1 MATAALFLFL
11 AAAIVAVF
19 AFASI
24 VVWVSGPARERQERD
39 RLALLKTL
47 AENPSPQA
55 GDVLDWIR
63 DQEAIRALRREREQ
77 RRNWIVSGE
86 ILIAVAVGLALM
98 LAVMGDVDTWK
109 VGVAAGS
116 IPFLVGCV
124 LLATGLT
131 GNDRRSQTPR

>member
-1 MATAALFLFL
+1 MGTAALFLFL
-11 AAAIVAVF
+11 AAAVVAVF

-63 DQEAIRALRREREQ
+63 DQEAIRALRRERE
-77 RRNWIVSGE
+77 
-86 ILIAVAVGLALM
+86 
-98 LAVMGDVDTWK
+98 
-109 VGVAAGS
+109 
-116 IPFLVGCV
+116 
-124 LLATGLT
+124 
-131 GNDRRSQTPR
+131 

>member
-1 MATAALFLFL
+1 MGTAALFLFL
-11 AAAIVAVF
+11 AAAVVAVF

-77 RRNWIVSGE
+77 RRSWIVGGQ
-86 ILIAVAVGLALM
+86 ILIAVAAGLGLM
-98 LAVMGDVDTWK
+98 LALLGNTDSWK

-116 IPFLVGCV
+116 IPFLIGCV
-124 LLATGLT
+124 MLGAGLT
-131 GNDRRSQTPR
+131 DHGGRPKGA